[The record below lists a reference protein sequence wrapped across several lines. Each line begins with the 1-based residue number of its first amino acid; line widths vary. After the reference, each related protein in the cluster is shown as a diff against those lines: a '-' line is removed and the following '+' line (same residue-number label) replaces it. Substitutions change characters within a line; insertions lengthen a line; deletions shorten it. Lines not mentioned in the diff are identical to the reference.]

1 MLPPTPAAPPW
12 RRNLRIL
19 AATVFLTMVSF
30 SMVLPFLPLYL
41 KEMGVTRGIETWS
54 GLIYGASF
62 LSGGIMA
69 PVWGVLGDRF
79 GQKAMLLRA
88 GASIAAVNALM
99 ALAATPGQLVFL
111 RLLNG
116 LLGGFLPASNAL
128 VTASVPAGEVGS
140 ALSVIQVA
148 TSAGAIAGPLVGGLL
163 ADALGMRETFLCA
176 SAAMAATTL
185 LVAAFVAAPARAAAV
200 GAGGGGSAFSLLG
213 RPALRNALLVVFT
226 VQLGASAV
234 QPVLALLVERMAAG
248 AASFQSGAV
257 FSAASLAGLA
267 GTPAFA
273 ALARS
278 RAPARLL
285 AVAAGGAGLTTILQ
299 GLSASVLQLSAA
311 RLGFGFF
318 QGGAAV
324 LGNTL
329 VAGAVP
335 PERQGGAFG
344 LASSAWML
352 GAVAGPVAGGLAAS
366 AWGLSG
372 PFWLAGAVL
381 VALSRLDAAP
391 DRGAAPADG
400 AAPGGAADGRFVG
413 GDRRET

>member
-148 TSAGAIAGPLVGGLL
+148 TSAGAIAGPLVGGFL

-185 LVAAFVAAPARAAAV
+185 LVAAFVAAPARAAAA
-200 GAGGGGSAFSLLG
+200 GGGGGGGGSAFALLG

-257 FSAASLAGLA
+257 FSAAALAGLA

-273 ALARS
+273 ALARG

-391 DRGAAPADG
+391 DRGAAS
-400 AAPGGAADGRFVG
+400 PGGAPEGRFVR